1 MALELFLTEHIPPTQ
16 AHHQGWPARDYHHV
30 RFFDDDYYYLGRLDH
45 PFSYRLTWLLC
56 YIMCCW
62 NGAALSLRQ
71 NDVVQGASKFLTY
84 LLGGRIGSFVS
95 ALSEWTTRI
104 GVCRCLFDNCVK
116 LSFLGHTT

>member
-84 LLGGRIGSFVS
+84 LLGVGWKDRIFRVRLVGVDNKDWR
-95 ALSEWTTRI
+95 LS
-104 GVCRCLFDNCVK
+104 LFI
-116 LSFLGHTT
+116 

>member
-56 YIMCCW
+56 YIMTCW
-62 NGAALSLRQ
+62 NGAALCLRQ
-71 NDVVQGASKFLTY
+71 KWVQAIFLPQIS
-84 LLGGRIGSFVS
+84 LGWKDRIFRVHLVGVD
-95 ALSEWTTRI
+95 TRI
-104 GVCRCLFDNCVK
+104 GVCRFYLTIV
-116 LSFLGHTT
+116 